1 MDRPMR
7 GSSVFYEDNL
17 RRLRAKNAELRQEIA
32 NVQLTTV
39 AVRAARNALV
49 PEIAQLQ
56 LELHAQTK
64 AAAARLAAR
73 AAAGRARIKP
83 RVGSAEFAFGEGDAP
98 LAFRFGSWGV
108 KFPGAAKGRAS

>member
-1 MDRPMR
+1 MR

-17 RRLRAKNAELRQEIA
+17 RRLRAKNAELRQELA
-32 NVQLTTV
+32 NVQLATV
-39 AVRAARNALV
+39 SVRAARNALV
-49 PEIAQLQ
+49 PEIAELQ

-73 AAAGRARIKP
+73 SVADRARARLKD
-83 RVGSAEFAFGEGDAP
+83 GSAEFAIGAGDAP

-108 KFPGAAKGRAS
+108 KFPGAPKGRAS